1 LESALAAAEL
11 QVWGHPYQ
19 QGANPAPIP
28 LPVAAPPGE
37 QPPVLPPPNP
47 AIQIVNDEG
56 RIENM
61 YAKSDAA
68 VTLLRA
74 FLDAIQRQPLPVPE
88 RDWTQL
94 PDRQPPK
101 EEYAVWLNRSLLVD
115 VLGRALDQRSIR
127 LADIQGWSDE
137 LRTRAVLEHPG
148 DWIAITRDDFV
159 FDYLV
164 DRRRALDLAVTPS
177 T

>member
-1 LESALAAAEL
+1 
-11 QVWGHPYQ
+11 
-19 QGANPAPIP
+19 
-28 LPVAAPPGE
+28 
-37 QPPVLPPPNP
+37 
-47 AIQIVNDEG
+47 
-56 RIENM
+56 
-61 YAKSDAA
+61 
-68 VTLLRA
+68 
-74 FLDAIQRQPLPVPE
+74 VPE